1 MNIIMRN
8 HLQEFKKIFINN
20 KKIAENYF
28 FMTLLLVLNSFFGL
42 LIYPYLIRTLG
53 AESYGIYIFA
63 STIVNYFIC
72 FIGFGFDMYGVR
84 LIAENPFSIKKS
96 NVLSIIFTTKLYLEI
111 VSIILAVLV
120 SFVFPILR
128 TYFWVYIVCFANTLL
143 NIFFP
148 TWYFQGVQKMRVVS
162 YIQLIFKLLS
172 LPFIF
177 IFIKKPDDILLF
189 AIIMTASSLLGA
201 LYAFIHLLVFERLK
215 ISLVPI
221 KHTFVYIKESQY
233 FFYTNFLNMM
243 KIQTINL
250 IIGTRYSMTDL
261 ALYDLANRIVS
272 IPLMLIT
279 NINSALFP
287 KVVSNFNVPL
297 IKKILMTER
306 IIGILAVLTVVVFGK
321 IAIQILGGEAME
333 GSYWIAVIL
342 SFTIFAFL
350 QTSCYIGLI
359 LIPNRKDSYVLKD
372 LILSFT
378 TLFTLIVLGMLLS
391 KNILVLPLAFSLAAL
406 AELLYLRN
414 VSKKILI

>member
-1 MNIIMRN
+1 MRN

-84 LIAENPFSIKKS
+84 LIAENPFSIKKKS

-111 VSIILAVLV
+111 VSIILAILV

-221 KHTFVYIKESQY
+221 KHTLVYIKESQY

-306 IIGILAVLTVVVFGK
+306 IIGILAVLTVVIFGK

>member
-1 MNIIMRN
+1 MFYQ
-8 HLQEFKKIFINN
+8 L
-20 KKIAENYF
+20 
-28 FMTLLLVLNSFFGL
+28 
-42 LIYPYLIRTLG
+42 
-53 AESYGIYIFA
+53 
-63 STIVNYFIC
+63 
-72 FIGFGFDMYGVR
+72 
-84 LIAENPFSIKKS
+84 
-96 NVLSIIFTTKLYLEI
+96 FTTKLYLEI

-201 LYAFIHLLVFERLK
+201 LYAFIHLLVFEKLK

-221 KHTFVYIKESQY
+221 KHTLVYIKESQY

-306 IIGILAVLTVVVFGK
+306 IIGILAVLTVVIFGK
-321 IAIQILGGEAME
+321 IAIQILGGVGA
-333 GSYWIAVIL
+333 L
-342 SFTIFAFL
+342 S
-350 QTSCYIGLI
+350 
-359 LIPNRKDSYVLKD
+359 
-372 LILSFT
+372 
-378 TLFTLIVLGMLLS
+378 
-391 KNILVLPLAFSLAAL
+391 AA
-406 AELLYLRN
+406 
-414 VSKKILI
+414 I

>member
-1 MNIIMRN
+1 MRN

-53 AESYGIYIFA
+53 AESYGVYIFA
-63 STIVNYFIC
+63 STVVNYFIC

-84 LIAENPFSIKKS
+84 LIAENPLSIEKKS

-201 LYAFIHLLVFERLK
+201 LYAFIHLLVFEKLK

>member
-1 MNIIMRN
+1 MRN
-8 HLQEFKKIFINN
+8 YLQEFKKIFINN

>member
-1 MNIIMRN
+1 MRN

-53 AESYGIYIFA
+53 AESYGVYIFA
-63 STIVNYFIC
+63 STVVNYFIC

-84 LIAENPFSIKKS
+84 LIAENPFSIKKKS

-201 LYAFIHLLVFERLK
+201 LYAFIHLLVFEKLK

-221 KHTFVYIKESQY
+221 KHTLVYIKESQY

-306 IIGILAVLTVVVFGK
+306 IIGILAVLTVVIFGK

-378 TLFTLIVLGMLLS
+378 TLFTLIALGILLS

-414 VSKKILI
+414 VSKKILL

>member
-1 MNIIMRN
+1 MRN

-84 LIAENPFSIKKS
+84 LIAENPFSIKKKS

-321 IAIQILGGEAME
+321 IAIQILGGETME

>member
-1 MNIIMRN
+1 MRN

-53 AESYGIYIFA
+53 AESYGVYIFA
-63 STIVNYFIC
+63 STVVNYFIC

-84 LIAENPFSIKKS
+84 LIAENPFSIKKKS

-111 VSIILAVLV
+111 VSIILAILV

-201 LYAFIHLLVFERLK
+201 LYAFIHLLVFEKLK

-221 KHTFVYIKESQY
+221 KHTLVYIKESQY

>member
-1 MNIIMRN
+1 MRN

-53 AESYGIYIFA
+53 AESYGVYIFA
-63 STIVNYFIC
+63 STVVNYFIC

-84 LIAENPFSIKKS
+84 LIAENPFSIKKKS

-201 LYAFIHLLVFERLK
+201 LYAFIHLLVFEKLK

-272 IPLMLIT
+272 IHLMLIT

-391 KNILVLPLAFSLAAL
+391 KNILALPLAFSLAAL

>member
-1 MNIIMRN
+1 MRN

-53 AESYGIYIFA
+53 AESYGVYIFA
-63 STIVNYFIC
+63 STVVNYFIC

-84 LIAENPFSIKKS
+84 LIAENPFSIKKKS

-111 VSIILAVLV
+111 VSIILAILV

>member
-1 MNIIMRN
+1 MRN

-53 AESYGIYIFA
+53 AESYGVYIFA
-63 STIVNYFIC
+63 STVVNYFIC

-84 LIAENPFSIKKS
+84 LIAENPFSIKKKS

-221 KHTFVYIKESQY
+221 KHTLVYIKESQY

-306 IIGILAVLTVVVFGK
+306 IIGILAVLTVVIFGK

>member
-1 MNIIMRN
+1 MRN
-8 HLQEFKKIFINN
+8 YLQEFKKIFINN

-63 STIVNYFIC
+63 STVVNYFIC

-84 LIAENPFSIKKS
+84 LIAENPFSIKKKS

-111 VSIILAVLV
+111 VSIILAILV

-221 KHTFVYIKESQY
+221 KHTLVYIKESQY

>member
-1 MNIIMRN
+1 MRN

-63 STIVNYFIC
+63 STVVNYFIC

-84 LIAENPFSIKKS
+84 LIAENPFSIKKKS

-201 LYAFIHLLVFERLK
+201 LYAFIHLLVFEKLK

>member
-1 MNIIMRN
+1 MRN

-53 AESYGIYIFA
+53 AESYGVYIFA
-63 STIVNYFIC
+63 STVVNYFIC

-84 LIAENPFSIKKS
+84 LIAENPFSIKKKS

-120 SFVFPILR
+120 SFTFPILR

-201 LYAFIHLLVFERLK
+201 LYAFIHLLVFEKLK

-221 KHTFVYIKESQY
+221 KYTLVYIKESQY

-297 IKKILMTER
+297 IKKILRTER

>member
-1 MNIIMRN
+1 MRN

-53 AESYGIYIFA
+53 AESYGVYIFA
-63 STIVNYFIC
+63 STVVNYFIC

-84 LIAENPFSIKKS
+84 LIAENPFSIKKKS

-111 VSIILAVLV
+111 VSIILAILV

-321 IAIQILGGEAME
+321 IAIQILGGETME

>member
-1 MNIIMRN
+1 MRN
-8 HLQEFKKIFINN
+8 HLQELKKIFINN

-53 AESYGIYIFA
+53 AESYGVYIFA
-63 STIVNYFIC
+63 STVVNYFIC

-84 LIAENPFSIKKS
+84 LIAENPFSIKKKS

-111 VSIILAVLV
+111 VSIILAILV

-321 IAIQILGGEAME
+321 IAIQILGGETME

>member
-1 MNIIMRN
+1 MR
-8 HLQEFKKIFINN
+8 FKLLWLKNTFISN

-53 AESYGIYIFA
+53 AELYGVYIFA
-63 STIVNYFIC
+63 STVVNYFIC

-84 LIAENPFSIKKS
+84 LIAENPFSIKKKS

-111 VSIILAVLV
+111 VSIILAILV

-177 IFIKKPDDILLF
+177 ICIKKPDDILLF

-201 LYAFIHLLVFERLK
+201 LYAFIHLLVFEKLK

-221 KHTFVYIKESQY
+221 KHTLVYIKESQY

-297 IKKILMTER
+297 IKKILRTER

-321 IAIQILGGEAME
+321 IAIQILGGETME

-391 KNILVLPLAFSLAAL
+391 KNILALPLAFSLAAL
-406 AELLYLRN
+406 VELLYLRN

>member
-1 MNIIMRN
+1 MRN

-53 AESYGIYIFA
+53 AESYGVYIFA
-63 STIVNYFIC
+63 STVVNYFIC

-84 LIAENPFSIKKS
+84 LIAENPFSIKKKS

-143 NIFFP
+143 NVFFP

-201 LYAFIHLLVFERLK
+201 LYAFIHLLVFEKLK

-221 KHTFVYIKESQY
+221 KHTLVYIKESQY

-321 IAIQILGGEAME
+321 IAIQILGGETME

>member
-1 MNIIMRN
+1 MRN

-84 LIAENPFSIKKS
+84 LIAENPFSIKKKS

-414 VSKKILI
+414 VSEKILM

>member
-1 MNIIMRN
+1 MRN

-53 AESYGIYIFA
+53 AESYGVYIFA
-63 STIVNYFIC
+63 STVVNYFIC

-84 LIAENPFSIKKS
+84 LIAENPFSIKKKS

-201 LYAFIHLLVFERLK
+201 LYAFIHLLVFEKLK

-221 KHTFVYIKESQY
+221 KHTLVYIKESQY

-306 IIGILAVLTVVVFGK
+306 IIGILAVLTVVIFGK

>member
-1 MNIIMRN
+1 MRN

-53 AESYGIYIFA
+53 AESYGVYIFA
-63 STIVNYFIC
+63 STVVNYFIC

-84 LIAENPFSIKKS
+84 LIAENPLSIEKKS

-120 SFVFPILR
+120 SFTFPILR

-201 LYAFIHLLVFERLK
+201 LYAFIHLLVFEKLK

-306 IIGILAVLTVVVFGK
+306 IIGILAVLTVVIFGK

>member
-1 MNIIMRN
+1 MRN

-63 STIVNYFIC
+63 STVVNYFIC

-84 LIAENPFSIKKS
+84 LIAENPFSIKKKS

-201 LYAFIHLLVFERLK
+201 LYAFIHLLVFEKLK

-306 IIGILAVLTVVVFGK
+306 IIGILAVLTVVIFGK

-391 KNILVLPLAFSLAAL
+391 KNILALPLAFSLAAL

-414 VSKKILI
+414 VSKKILL

>member
-1 MNIIMRN
+1 MRN

-63 STIVNYFIC
+63 STVVNYFIC

-84 LIAENPFSIKKS
+84 LIAENPFSIKKKS

-128 TYFWVYIVCFANTLL
+128 TYFWVYIVCFSNT
-143 NIFFP
+143 
-148 TWYFQGVQKMRVVS
+148 
-162 YIQLIFKLLS
+162 
-172 LPFIF
+172 
-177 IFIKKPDDILLF
+177 
-189 AIIMTASSLLGA
+189 
-201 LYAFIHLLVFERLK
+201 
-215 ISLVPI
+215 
-221 KHTFVYIKESQY
+221 
-233 FFYTNFLNMM
+233 FLNMM

-306 IIGILAVLTVVVFGK
+306 IIGILAVLTVVIFGK

-391 KNILVLPLAFSLAAL
+391 KNILALPLAFSLAAL

>member
-1 MNIIMRN
+1 MRN

-28 FMTLLLVLNSFFGL
+28 CMTLLLVLNSFFGL

-63 STIVNYFIC
+63 STVVNYFIC

-84 LIAENPFSIKKS
+84 LIAENPFSIKKKS

-201 LYAFIHLLVFERLK
+201 LYAFIHLLVFEKLK

-306 IIGILAVLTVVVFGK
+306 IIGILAVLTVVIFGK

-391 KNILVLPLAFSLAAL
+391 KNILALPLAFSLAAL

>member
-1 MNIIMRN
+1 MRN

-28 FMTLLLVLNSFFGL
+28 FMTLLLILNSFFGL

-84 LIAENPFSIKKS
+84 LIAENPFSIKKKS

-111 VSIILAVLV
+111 VSIILAILV

-128 TYFWVYIVCFANTLL
+128 TYFSVYIVCFANTLL

-201 LYAFIHLLVFERLK
+201 LYAFIHLLVFEKLK

-221 KHTFVYIKESQY
+221 KHTLVYIKESQY

-306 IIGILAVLTVVVFGK
+306 IIGILAVLTVVIFGK
-321 IAIQILGGEAME
+321 IAIQILGGETME

>member
-1 MNIIMRN
+1 MRN

-53 AESYGIYIFA
+53 AESYGVYIFA
-63 STIVNYFIC
+63 STVVNYFIC

-84 LIAENPFSIKKS
+84 LIAENPFSIKKKS

-111 VSIILAVLV
+111 VSIILAILV

-201 LYAFIHLLVFERLK
+201 LYAFIHLLVFEKLK

-221 KHTFVYIKESQY
+221 KHTLVYIKESQY

-306 IIGILAVLTVVVFGK
+306 IIGILAVLTVVIFGK

-333 GSYWIAVIL
+333 GSYWIAIIL

-391 KNILVLPLAFSLAAL
+391 KNILALPLAFSLAAL

>member
-1 MNIIMRN
+1 MRN

-53 AESYGIYIFA
+53 AESYGVYIFA
-63 STIVNYFIC
+63 STVVNYFIC

-84 LIAENPFSIKKS
+84 LIAENPFSIKKKS

-201 LYAFIHLLVFERLK
+201 LYAFIHLLVFEKLK

-306 IIGILAVLTVVVFGK
+306 IIGILAVLTVVIFGK

-378 TLFTLIVLGMLLS
+378 TLFTLIALGILLS

-414 VSKKILI
+414 VSKKILL

>member
-1 MNIIMRN
+1 MRN

-84 LIAENPFSIKKS
+84 LIAENPFSIKKKS

-111 VSIILAVLV
+111 VSIILAILV

-201 LYAFIHLLVFERLK
+201 LYAFIHLLVFEKLK

-221 KHTFVYIKESQY
+221 KHTLVYIKESQY

-306 IIGILAVLTVVVFGK
+306 IIGILAVLTVVIFGK
-321 IAIQILGGEAME
+321 IAIQILGGETME

>member
-1 MNIIMRN
+1 MRN

-53 AESYGIYIFA
+53 AESYGVYIFA
-63 STIVNYFIC
+63 STVVNYFIC

-84 LIAENPFSIKKS
+84 LIAENPFSIKKKS

-111 VSIILAVLV
+111 VSIILAILV

-201 LYAFIHLLVFERLK
+201 LYAFIHLLVFEKLK

-391 KNILVLPLAFSLAAL
+391 KNILALPLAFSLAAL

>member
-1 MNIIMRN
+1 MRN

-84 LIAENPFSIKKS
+84 LIAENPFSIKKKS

-201 LYAFIHLLVFERLK
+201 LYAFIHLLVFEKLK
-215 ISLVPI
+215 ISVVPI

>member
-1 MNIIMRN
+1 MRN

-84 LIAENPFSIKKS
+84 LIAENPFSIKKKS

-111 VSIILAVLV
+111 VSIILAILV

-128 TYFWVYIVCFANTLL
+128 TYFSVYIVCFANTLL

-333 GSYWIAVIL
+333 GSYWIA
-342 SFTIFAFL
+342 
-350 QTSCYIGLI
+350 
-359 LIPNRKDSYVLKD
+359 NRKDSYVLKD

>member
-1 MNIIMRN
+1 MRN

-63 STIVNYFIC
+63 STVVNYFFC

-84 LIAENPFSIKKS
+84 LIAENPFSIKKKS

-201 LYAFIHLLVFERLK
+201 LYAFIHLLVFEKLK

-279 NINSALFP
+279 NLNSGLFP

>member
-1 MNIIMRN
+1 MRN

-53 AESYGIYIFA
+53 AESYGVYIFA
-63 STIVNYFIC
+63 STVVNYFIC

-84 LIAENPFSIKKS
+84 LIAENPFSIKKKS

-111 VSIILAVLV
+111 VSIILAILV

-201 LYAFIHLLVFERLK
+201 LYAFIHLLVFEKLK

-221 KHTFVYIKESQY
+221 KHTLVYIKESQY

-306 IIGILAVLTVVVFGK
+306 IIGILAVLTVVIFGK

>member
-1 MNIIMRN
+1 MRN

-63 STIVNYFIC
+63 STVVNYFIC

-84 LIAENPFSIKKS
+84 LIAENPFSIKKKS

-201 LYAFIHLLVFERLK
+201 LYAFIHLLVFEKLK

-221 KHTFVYIKESQY
+221 KHTLVYIKESQY

-306 IIGILAVLTVVVFGK
+306 IIGILAVLTVVIFGK

-391 KNILVLPLAFSLAAL
+391 KNILALPLAFSLAAL